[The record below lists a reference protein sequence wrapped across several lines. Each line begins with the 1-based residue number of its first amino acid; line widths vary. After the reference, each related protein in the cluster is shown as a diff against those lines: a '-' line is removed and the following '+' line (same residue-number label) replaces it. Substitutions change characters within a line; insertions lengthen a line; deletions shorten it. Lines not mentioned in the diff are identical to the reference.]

1 METCLDILGR
11 KCGRKP
17 RNDVG
22 CLKAVRAKSCE
33 EKVDIEEVGG

>member
-17 RNDVG
+17 LIDVG
-22 CLKAVRAKSCE
+22 CLKKTRAKNYRE
-33 EKVDIEEVGG
+33 NVDGEEVIG